1 MATRETDSSLPAP
14 KFFITSS
21 MVASIGACP
30 PMFLNGS
37 YGASKAAVN
46 YIAHVIHEQT
56 EKYGAVIIPYHP
68 GEPFLI
74 SSYLKTLTQNPV
86 LGLVATDMGT
96 NTASAMG
103 IDVMTLPGAISSE
116 QSGNEYADL
125 VTKATRAEHGG
136 KFWGQ
141 GVADPIPW

>member
-1 MATRETDSSLPAP
+1 
-14 KFFITSS
+14 

-46 YIAHVIHEQT
+46 YVAHVIHEQT
-56 EKYGAVIIPYHP
+56 EKYDAVVIPYHP

-74 SSYLKTLTQNPV
+74 CSIPQDTNVNPV
-86 LGLVATDMGT
+86 PGLVATDMGT
-96 NTASAMG
+96 NSASEMG
-103 IDVMTLPGAISSE
+103 VDIMTLPGAISSE
-116 QSGNEYADL
+116 QSGDEYADL